1 MVNFK
6 VRNNIK
12 ASLLSIAQMVGFLV
26 VMGTGTLIL
35 YKYGFL
41 GSAVI
46 KIFWSIIVIFAF
58 ILVVRWHAKSFSYQ
72 CIKCGHIFNISA
84 WTDFLKPGGY
94 YKFLIKCPQC
104 HQRTKAAIVDRVK
117 SESI

>member
-1 MVNFK
+1 MGNFK

-12 ASLLSIAQMVGFLV
+12 ASLLSTAQMIGYLI
-26 VMGTGTLIL
+26 VMLIGTLIL

-41 GSAVI
+41 GSAAI
-46 KIFWSIIVIFAF
+46 KIFWSIIVIFTF

-84 WTDFLKPGGY
+84 WTDFIRPRG
-94 YKFLIKCPQC
+94 PP
-104 HQRTKAAIVDRVK
+104 
-117 SESI
+117 S